1 METETNTAVQRN
13 RERENTENILFIHDE
28 TKVALAKE
36 NQAIQQI
43 SHRRRESIYMVW
55 APKQHPNNI
64 QQPPKTFQR
73 WHSNNGADKHQ
84 SHILKFCI
92 YFFYLVDMFY
102 LPCRLLWHIWDKM
115 MESHISKP
123 SPLISTLIN
132 RVIVW
137 STAGTAGI
145 SLYGLAHFRHKVAC

>member
-64 QQPPKTFQR
+64 
-73 WHSNNGADKHQ
+73 
-84 SHILKFCI
+84 
-92 YFFYLVDMFY
+92 
-102 LPCRLLWHIWDKM
+102 
-115 MESHISKP
+115 
-123 SPLISTLIN
+123 
-132 RVIVW
+132 
-137 STAGTAGI
+137 
-145 SLYGLAHFRHKVAC
+145 